1 VNLIVSGEFT
11 DLKRA
16 IGKED
21 VDEVPTVNVFAEVL
35 VQEDMRAS
43 EGCMR
48 SWEAA
53 FRKPVGL
60 GDYQRFRWSVRKGR
74 WRGSL
79 TVRPIPRF

>member
-1 VNLIVSGEFT
+1 MLIGEFT

-16 IGKED
+16 IGKDE

-35 VQEDMRAS
+35 VQEDMRES

-53 FRKPVGL
+53 LRKPVGL
-60 GDYQRFRWSVRKGR
+60 GDYQRIQIE
-74 WRGSL
+74 
-79 TVRPIPRF
+79 P

>member
-1 VNLIVSGEFT
+1 MRSVAAPVCAADAVNLILSGEFT

-16 IGKED
+16 IGKDE
-21 VDEVPTVNVFAEVL
+21 VDEVPTVNVCAEVL
-35 VQEDMRAS
+35 VHEDMRVS

-60 GDYQRFRWSVRKGR
+60 GVRG
-74 WRGSL
+74 
-79 TVRPIPRF
+79 